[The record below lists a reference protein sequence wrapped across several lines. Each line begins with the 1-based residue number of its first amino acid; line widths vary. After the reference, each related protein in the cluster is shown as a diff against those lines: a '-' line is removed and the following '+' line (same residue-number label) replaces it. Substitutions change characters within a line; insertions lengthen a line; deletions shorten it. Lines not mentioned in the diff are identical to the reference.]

1 MESRTSELRPVV
13 KVDKDKCVGCHQCIQ
28 ACPVKLCNDASQG
41 HIAIRP
47 ELCIGCG
54 TCIDA
59 CTHGAREGIDDSAGF
74 MAAVSTGQQIVAIV
88 APAVAANF
96 PGEYLHLNDWLKSL
110 GVKAIF
116 DVSFGA
122 ELTVKSYL
130 EAIKAKTP
138 KCVIAQPCAALV
150 SYIEIYQPDL
160 LPYLAPAD
168 SPMVHTMKMARKY
181 YPQYAA
187 GKFVVISPC
196 YAKKR
201 EFDEVGIGDF
211 NVTYKSIDAHLRSK
225 SLKLSSYPKVD
236 YDNPPAER
244 AVLFSTPGG
253 LLRTA
258 IREAPGIE
266 KNARKIEG
274 VPFVYHYLSHLK
286 DGIAK
291 NQSPLLVDCLSC
303 EMGCNGGPGTM
314 NRKKSPD
321 EIESL
326 IESRSQDAQ
335 GSYTKK
341 GFLRTPKRAR
351 ARLRKLVK
359 KYWEPGLY
367 GRSYLNRSAAYRG
380 IKVPSAAELKT
391 VYESSYKTRPE
402 HFLNC
407 SSCGYNDCE
416 QMAVA
421 IFNGLN
427 RPENC
432 RHYKEIALNMT
443 AMKKIDQEIGS
454 TVIEVS
460 KRMDEAMSR
469 ASSVAAAAEQLSA
482 TANGL
487 AKSTTAAREMTAN
500 ASGKIDAFGG
510 IIRNLG
516 TAAAEVTKITE
527 SVSDIADTTNL
538 LALNA
543 AIEAARAGDAGR
555 GFAVVADE
563 VKKLALQTATA
574 TSDIARKIDA
584 IRLSTDQTIV
594 DMDQIV
600 TMMAETNRSVG
611 SIADSIE
618 EQAAVTGDVATNIT
632 SVTDS
637 VSAVK
642 EHVESM
648 SDNIRMVVDSF
659 VQK

>member
-1 MESRTSELRPVV
+1 MV
-13 KVDKDKCVGCHQCIQ
+13 KVDKDKCVACHQCIQ
-28 ACPVKLCNDASQG
+28 VCPVKLCNDASQD
-41 HIAIRP
+41 HIAIRS

-59 CTHGAREGIDDSAGF
+59 CTHGARKGIDDFEEF
-74 MAAVSTGQQIVAIV
+74 MAAASGRQQIIAIV
-88 APAVAANF
+88 APAVASNF
-96 PGEYLHLNDWLKSL
+96 PGEYLHLNGWLKSL
-110 GVKAIF
+110 GVKAVF

-130 EAIKAKTP
+130 EIIKAKGP

-160 LPYLAPAD
+160 LTYLAPAD
-168 SPMVHTMKMARKY
+168 SPMVHTMKMVRTF
-181 YPQYAA
+181 YPEYTS
-187 GKFVVISPC
+187 GKFVILSPC
-196 YAKKR
+196 FAKKR

-211 NVTYKSIDAHLRSK
+211 NVTYKSVDAYLKSK
-225 SLKLSSYPKVD
+225 AINLSSYPRVE

-258 IREAPGIE
+258 IREAPGID
-266 KNARKIEG
+266 KSARKIEG

-291 NQSPLLVDCLSC
+291 NESPLLIDCLSC

-314 NRKKSPD
+314 NRKKGPD
-321 EIESL
+321 EIERL
-326 IESRSQDAQ
+326 IESRNREAQD
-335 GSYTKK
+335 SYVKK
-341 GFLRTPKRAR
+341 GLLRTAKGAR

-359 KYWEPGLY
+359 KYWKPGLY
-367 GRSYLNRSAAYRG
+367 DRSYVNHSASYRSIRM
-380 IKVPSAAELKT
+380 PSAAELKV
-391 VYESSYKTRPE
+391 VYEETHKTRPE

-416 QMAVA
+416 QMAIA

-432 RHYKEIALNMT
+432 RHYKEIALNMA
-443 AMKKIDQEIGS
+443 AMQKIDKEIGS
-454 TVIEVS
+454 TVVEVGA
-460 KRMDEAMSR
+460 RMDEAMSR
-469 ASSVAAAAEQLSA
+469 ASSVAAAAGQLSA

-487 AKSTTAAREMTAN
+487 AKSTSEARLLTEN
-500 ASGKIDAFGG
+500 ASMKIDAFGG
-510 IIRNLG
+510 IIKDLG

-543 AIEAARAGDAGR
+543 AIEAARAGEAGR

-574 TSDIARKIDA
+574 TGDIARKIDA
-584 IRLSTDQTIV
+584 IRRSTDQTII
-594 DMDQIV
+594 DMDQI
-600 TMMAETNRSVG
+600 TAMMADTHRSVG
-611 SIADSIE
+611 AIADSIE
-618 EQAAVTGDVATNIT
+618 EQAAVTGDVAVNIV

-648 SDNIRMVVDSF
+648 SNNIRTVVDSF
-659 VQK
+659 VQ